1 MGGGREVSTAIAL
14 AAENIRRSFPR
25 SGFTLDV
32 PEIEIPAGTVLAL
45 LGPSGSGKSTLLQ
58 VLGLLERPDAGRVLL
73 GGREVGVR
81 DRAARLSM
89 AAVFQRPYLF
99 KGGVA
104 ENVGY
109 GLAVRG
115 VPAHDRAER
124 VAAALESVGLPGFQD
139 RSALSL
145 SGGEAQRVSLA
156 RALVLEPRVLLLD
169 EPLASLDALLRRRLA
184 LEFSAILRESG
195 TTAVWVTHDHD
206 EALVVAQQIAIMS
219 EGRIIASG
227 PAEEVMHLP
236 TSTSVAEVLGVAPP
250 LCGTVAAS
258 GDGLVE
264 IDSGSVI
271 VAVTGEAPVGAGV
284 RFAVQPEDVIL
295 FGADAALP
303 KTTARNQL
311 LARVEACEPRGAT
324 NLVALAV
331 GGVRFSASVSRAATA
346 DLGLAPGCDVL
357 AIFKATAVRWR
368 LETAGEFG
376 ARAEE
381 ADGESGTRAKK
392 AAGNADSGLRR

>member
-1 MGGGREVSTAIAL
+1 MSTALAL
-14 AAENIRRSFPR
+14 AAENVRRSFPS
-25 SGFTLDV
+25 SGFALDV
-32 PEIEIPAGTVLAL
+32 SGIEVPAGTVLAL

-73 GGREVGVR
+73 GGREVGVH
-81 DRAARLSM
+81 DREARLSM

-109 GLAVRG
+109 GLEVRG
-115 VPAHDRAER
+115 VPASERAPR
-124 VAAALESVGLPGFQD
+124 VAAALERVGLPGFEG

-169 EPLASLDALLRRRLA
+169 EPLASLDSLLRRRLA
-184 LEFSAILRESG
+184 MEFSAILREG
-195 TTAVWVTHDHD
+195 NTTAVWVTHDHD
-206 EALVVAQQIAIMS
+206 EALVVADRIAIMS
-219 EGRIIASG
+219 EGRVVASG
-227 PAEEVMHLP
+227 PADEIMHLP
-236 TSTSVAEVLGVAPP
+236 ESTSVAEVLGVAPP
-250 LCGTVAAS
+250 LRGKVAAS

-264 IDSGSVI
+264 IDSGGVR

-284 RFAVQPEDVIL
+284 LFAVQPEDVIL
-295 FGADAALP
+295 FGSDVALP
-303 KTTARNQL
+303 RTTARNQL
-311 LARVEACEPRGAT
+311 VARVEACEPRGAT
-324 NLVALAV
+324 NLVTLAV
-331 GGVRFSASVSRAATA
+331 DGLRLSASVSRAATA
-346 DLGLAPGCDVL
+346 DLDLTAGRDVL

-368 LETAGEFG
+368 LESSGGSG
-376 ARAEE
+376 AP
-381 ADGESGTRAKK
+381 AKK